1 MNLENTLVDETSRTQ
16 WPQVVGFHLYGKYT
30 KSKSTET
37 KSRQMV
43 QGLAG
48 PEGQEVSTN
57 VKSISF
63 VVMKVFRN
71 LTVARLQNL

>member
-37 KSRQMV
+37 KSR
-43 QGLAG
+43 
-48 PEGQEVSTN
+48 
-57 VKSISF
+57 
-63 VVMKVFRN
+63 
-71 LTVARLQNL
+71 